1 MDIRKVTERLS
12 VSPQITENDL
22 AAIKSLGFKTILCN
36 RPDGEEG
43 EMQPKII
50 DLKSGAEDLGLTFLA
65 LPFAGAPSPEVIE
78 QQGQMIAAAD
88 APVLAFC
95 RSGTRSITAWAL
107 SQAGQGRGPEIIEA
121 AAEAGYDLSGLAAHL

>member
-107 SQAGQGRGPEIIEA
+107 SQAGQGKGPEIIKA